1 MDNLL
6 DGECGFFGT
15 ESLNDVKDDLWNNSK
30 FETDY
35 SRPVTSLT
43 DKAENTIELIP
54 KVKER
59 PPEPEEIT
67 FSEEL
72 SKLFP
77 EANEK
82 MTEQEEKINDLPLRD
97 LEKIFSKIDQG
108 EIPQELKF
116 FAGGRNDEF
125 KNRVR
130 SLEISTSS
138 SEFLDFLQSE
148 GITAALGIRS
158 THMIT
163 LEKNL
168 KFKIQSEEYKENIVI
183 QLEKITKEET
193 IKLKD
198 DKVTNFS
205 ILATREKKK
214 VGKKMSMSYEIIDQV
229 KIGGL

>member
-67 FSEEL
+67 FSEKL

-82 MTEQEEKINDLPLRD
+82 WQN
-97 LEKIFSKIDQG
+97 
-108 EIPQELKF
+108 
-116 FAGGRNDEF
+116 
-125 KNRVR
+125 
-130 SLEISTSS
+130 
-138 SEFLDFLQSE
+138 
-148 GITAALGIRS
+148 
-158 THMIT
+158 
-163 LEKNL
+163 
-168 KFKIQSEEYKENIVI
+168 
-183 QLEKITKEET
+183 
-193 IKLKD
+193 
-198 DKVTNFS
+198 
-205 ILATREKKK
+205 KKK
-214 VGKKMSMSYEIIDQV
+214 K
-229 KIGGL
+229 